1 MKSESS
7 DTSCEQERK
16 KMPMKKRIAA
26 ALIVVT
32 AFVLA
37 ACGQLK

>member
-1 MKSESS
+1 
-7 DTSCEQERK
+7 
-16 KMPMKKRIAA
+16 MPMKKRIAA

-37 ACGQLK
+37 ACGQLKQLPAYNSKTNYYYY